1 MWNMFKVN
9 NEDTWMTPLASFW
22 CLYCWLWT
30 CFFLWTGKCQL
41 EIMYMS
47 HKENNNVFR
56 KCIIKVWIQPSLT
69 LFWCFCYCLWTDFTH
84 YSDDF
89 IVDFQRVN
97 VVWEIFNLQIHYLFK
112 GENHTDKIFFT
123 FRKIENLAKNGLFH
137 FVKIFHFNT

>member
-1 MWNMFKVN
+1 MFKVN

-30 CFFLWTGKCQL
+30 YFFLWTGKCQL

-112 GENHTDKIFFT
+112 GEITLIKFSLHLEKLKIL
-123 FRKIENLAKNGLFH
+123 RKTAYSILSKYSILTH
-137 FVKIFHFNT
+137 KI